1 MKIFHSIA
9 SNQLLLF
16 KIRRPIEEQ
25 MRISVRFS
33 LWTKWRTSNRVN
45 KFDIQRFPFW
55 SRWNE
60 VNAVFTWKT
69 WFHHFHENV
78 TKYKLIW
85 KHHFVFNLTT
95 ITLRF
100 DRIHGS
106 TTSSS
111 TKNVQLQTF
120 RWVSTVLAKTI
131 KTSSTTNRPL
141 IVEPPNTETYV
152 LHVSYNYNQSTHEQN
167 SQFNKP
173 NVSSYAFHMV
183 T

>member
-16 KIRRPIEEQ
+16 KIRRPIEER
-25 MRISVRFS
+25 MRISIRFS
-33 LWTKWRTSNRVN
+33 LWTKWWTSNRVN
-45 KFDIQRFPFW
+45 KFDIHRFPFW

-69 WFHHFHENV
+69 WFHNFHENV

-106 TTSSS
+106 SS
-111 TKNVQLQTF
+111 TKNVQLKTF
-120 RWVSTVLAKTI
+120 RWVSTVLAETI

-167 SQFNKP
+167 RQFQATDIQP
-173 NVSSYAFHMV
+173 APMHFHMV